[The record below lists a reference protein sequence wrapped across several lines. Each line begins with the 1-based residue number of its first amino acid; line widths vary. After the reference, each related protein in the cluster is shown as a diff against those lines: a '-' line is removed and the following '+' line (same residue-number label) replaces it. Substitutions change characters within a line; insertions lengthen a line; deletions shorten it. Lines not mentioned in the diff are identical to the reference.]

1 MCQEYPYT
9 NVFPMPFLFLRIHR
23 RTQDML
29 VKCGSFNIHLGDYIT
44 ECEHHTCFNSFL
56 EDVQK
61 LQVSM
66 QVFVF

>member
-1 MCQEYPYT
+1 
-9 NVFPMPFLFLRIHR
+9 
-23 RTQDML
+23 ML